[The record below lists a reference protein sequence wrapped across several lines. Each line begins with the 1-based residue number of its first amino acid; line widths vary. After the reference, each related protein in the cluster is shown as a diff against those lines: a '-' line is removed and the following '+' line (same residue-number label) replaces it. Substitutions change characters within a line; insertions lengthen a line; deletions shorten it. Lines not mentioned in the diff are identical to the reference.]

1 MRGND
6 LVKVLD
12 NDLGFLVKR
21 REGKWSGSTGRILGV
36 ERGRVGSVEPGGCA
50 VCEKRVVQEAGT

>member
-36 ERGRVGSVEPGGCA
+36 ERGRVGSVEPGGLSLIHI
-50 VCEKRVVQEAGT
+50 